1 MTVKEAITELV
12 DILKEHRLISKFD
25 FDEDYVLK
33 ALDREGKEAQNG
45 E

>member
-12 DILKEHRLISKFD
+12 GILKEHRLISK

-33 ALDREGKEAQNG
+33 ALDREGKEATG
-45 E
+45 